1 MRWSVVAALAAAA
14 VMNPDAGSAESK
26 AGKDLYIR
34 YCASCHG
41 VDAKGGTA
49 LSKLMSIPTPDLTR
63 IAARRN
69 GWFPEVVVRE
79 IVDGRYAAHGPREM
93 PVWGTLLTQDELIAI
108 TEHLYSL
115 QEDGPK

>member
-1 MRWSVVAALAAAA
+1 MRRSIAAALVAAAA
-14 VMNPDAGSAESK
+14 MSPGAGSAASGS
-26 AGKDLYIR
+26 GKDLYLR

-41 VDAKGGTA
+41 VDATGGTA

-63 IAARRN
+63 IAARRK
-69 GWFPEVVVRE
+69 GWFPEVTVRE

-93 PVWGTLLTQDELIAI
+93 PVWGNLLTQDEFVAI

-115 QEDGPK
+115 QQDAPK